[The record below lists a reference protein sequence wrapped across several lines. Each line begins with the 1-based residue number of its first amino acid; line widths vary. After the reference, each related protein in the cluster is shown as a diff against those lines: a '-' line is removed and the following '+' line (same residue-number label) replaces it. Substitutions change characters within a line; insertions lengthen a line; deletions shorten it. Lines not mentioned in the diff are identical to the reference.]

1 MTTRRRFLWLVP
13 ASGAAVLGACS
24 KAPEPASGAPA
35 PSPSAAEYPTPAPP
49 PPPAAAP
56 APAPSPAAAPAAP
69 GPLVQE
75 SDPTAVALG
84 YRADA
89 ATVDKTK
96 HPAFAEGQRC
106 GTCQLYQGT
115 AGAESGPCPLFPG
128 KQVTAKGWC
137 ASYVKKA

>member
-24 KAPEPASGAPA
+24 KAPEPAPGAPI

-49 PPPAAAP
+49 PPPAP
-56 APAPSPAAAPAAP
+56 APAPAAAPAAP

-106 GTCQLYQGT
+106 ATCQLYQGT
-115 AGAESGPCPLFPG
+115 TGAESAPCPLFQG